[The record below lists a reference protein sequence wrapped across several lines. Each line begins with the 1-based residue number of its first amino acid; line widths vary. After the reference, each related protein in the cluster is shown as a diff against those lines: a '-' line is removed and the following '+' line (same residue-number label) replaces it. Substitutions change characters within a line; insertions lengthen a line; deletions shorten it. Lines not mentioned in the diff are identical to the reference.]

1 MQDQAWSPWCPLW
14 PTPHSALG
22 QRVAPAPNWRTQV
35 GAEDKELLKPGDEH
49 GDMKKPF
56 LVHYPEAVLKSLL
69 FNKKAAKLSG
79 PEVGTGPPHS
89 YCCCGS
95 ELGLRPRQVRGPHPD
110 IPQGSGP
117 SPPNRKLQET
127 SSLHPDV
134 DFSTDSSPNNPKAIF
149 ATCRE
154 WWVFILLFDQV
165 APVELRT
172 SKITEEAHPS
182 SLSPFRD
189 WPPHPLLLLGRGDGY
204 LGQNKGIQLRIRET
218 VLSQYC
224 WVNWFSTWFS
234 NHLPP
239 TTS

>member
-1 MQDQAWSPWCPLW
+1 
-14 PTPHSALG
+14 
-22 QRVAPAPNWRTQV
+22 
-35 GAEDKELLKPGDEH
+35 
-49 GDMKKPF
+49 MKKPF
-56 LVHYPEAVLKSLL
+56 LVHYPKAAIKSLL

-79 PEVGTGPPHS
+79 PEVGTGLLPTATAAVAQNW
-89 YCCCGS
+89 GS
-95 ELGLRPRQVRGPHPD
+95 GHGRCEVPHPD

-127 SSLHPDV
+127 SSLHLDV

-149 ATCRE
+149 ATRRE